1 MPDAQRDEP
10 EPAAVVPLGPVL
22 GPVALDADAD
32 GRLALDEREVGL
44 PGFLQIAVVAA
55 DARGGVLVGVR
66 GQDQGRREEQ
76 RQAQGETSDAPLT
89 HVRMDVTMATFAH
102 VPDPDLDARVTRI
115 DPALDLEAEIK
126 RLRQERD
133 AIILAHYY
141 QESELQDLADVVGDS
156 LALAQAAAKAK
167 KKVIVFAGVH
177 FMAETAKILN
187 PDSIV
192 VVPDLR
198 AGCSLADGCPAP
210 QFARFKERYPGYY
223 TIVYVNCSADV
234 KAMAD
239 MICTSSNA
247 AQIVKSI
254 PKDQKILFA
263 PDRYLA
269 KWVMKES
276 GRDDIVYWPGTCMV
290 HEIFSAQEITKLKVE
305 HPKAHVIAHPECDQP
320 VLTQAD
326 FIGSTSALI
335 DYTVKT
341 DADTFI
347 VATEPGVLHQMARLS
362 PKKTF
367 LTAPGQG
374 NCACN
379 TCPHMR
385 LNTLEKLYLCLR
397 DLKPRVE
404 VPEEVRVKALV
415 PIQRMLDFS
424 AQAKAMQK
432 GD

>member
-1 MPDAQRDEP
+1 
-10 EPAAVVPLGPVL
+10 
-22 GPVALDADAD
+22 
-32 GRLALDEREVGL
+32 
-44 PGFLQIAVVAA
+44 
-55 DARGGVLVGVR
+55 
-66 GQDQGRREEQ
+66 
-76 RQAQGETSDAPLT
+76 
-89 HVRMDVTMATFAH
+89 MATFTHA
-102 VPDPDLDARVTRI
+102 PEPELDARVAQI
-115 DPALDLEAEIK
+115 DPTLDLEAEVK

-141 QESELQDLADVVGDS
+141 QESDLQDLADVVGDS
-156 LALAQAAAKAK
+156 LALAQAAAKAN

-192 VVPDLR
+192 VVPDMR

-210 QFARFKERYPGYY
+210 QFARFKERYPDHF
-223 TIVYVNCSADV
+223 TIVYVNCSAEV

-290 HEIFSAQEITKLKVE
+290 HEIFSAQEIAKLKLE
-305 HPKAHVIAHPECDQP
+305 NPKAHMIAHPECDQP
-320 VLTQAD
+320 VLTQAEY
-326 FIGSTSALI
+326 IGSTSALI
-335 DYTVKT
+335 DYTVKSPVEE
-341 DADTFI
+341 FI
-347 VATEPGVLHQMARLS
+347 VATEPGVIHQMARLS
-362 PKKTF
+362 PNKKF
-367 LTAPGQG
+367 LLAPGQG

-404 VPEEVRVKALV
+404 VPEEIRKRALV

-424 AQAKAMQK
+424 AKNKQPPK